1 MNAPEKLYPG
11 IIAILWIVWILFW
24 RVSALRTKA
33 TEQHES
39 LASRASHIIPLV
51 IGVLLVAFPRVPPAW
66 LHRPVSV
73 DPLPLYWAGTA
84 LVAAGLAFSIWA
96 RRHLGANWS
105 ATITLKEGH
114 VLVRTGPYRWVRH
127 PIYTGLLLA
136 ILGTA
141 LSRNDW
147 CSLLGFAIITAAF
160 IRKLSI
166 EERWM
171 LGAFE
176 AEYRQYQANVPAL
189 IPFLF

>member
-1 MNAPEKLYPG
+1 MNAPLYPG
-11 IIAILWIVWILFW
+11 IIAMLWIVWILFW

-51 IGVLLVAFPRVPPAW
+51 IGVVLVAFPRVPPVW

-73 DPLPLYWAGTA
+73 DPLPLYWAGTV
-84 LVAAGLAFSIWA
+84 LVAAGLGFSIWA

-147 CSLLGFAIITAAF
+147 CPLLGFAIITAAF

-176 AEYRQYQANVPAL
+176 DEYRQYQANVPAL